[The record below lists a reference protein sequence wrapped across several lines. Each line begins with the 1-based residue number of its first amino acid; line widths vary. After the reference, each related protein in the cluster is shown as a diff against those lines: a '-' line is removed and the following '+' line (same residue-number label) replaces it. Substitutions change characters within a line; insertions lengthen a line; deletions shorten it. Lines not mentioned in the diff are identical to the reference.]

1 MMNRQS
7 KNSINQTD
15 MDQTINW
22 YEKQIDEIYDYNQ
35 GLTDEETFQF
45 LNHLLNNYPDLDI
58 DWIEMFGGIIE
69 YLFEAGRVDDVL
81 NFVNDYRKT
90 FPGKYEKQCRRI
102 EKDLITHLFYLGDI
116 ETIKE
121 RLEIIKCI
129 PVPDRFAVASDIIV
143 QLTYH
148 GQHKLAFEYSK
159 FLVESPPPE
168 TDEFVYYPQV
178 AFNTTIYLY
187 ELEMLYQN
195 IKDGE
200 IYDPD
205 ELSNKL
211 QVLDFHYDE
220 EVIGIVL
227 KNLTEPLDKWAIQ
240 SKIEAG
246 SNDLLLTLSV
256 QFYKYMKDEF
266 GMSFMISDRFWTIL
280 KKIELFGQVENDE
293 AFFYIPYPILSEHI
307 ENVYDRTFLS
317 NEIEIFGMVY
327 GLKYVYR
334 FLHSRGLINNH
345 YYQRMEEN
353 IRMLEFD
360 SLFYLNKTAWQMK
373 FVFDWPQLNPP
384 DPNLVKLFS
393 DTYRYSI
400 DKTVEEKFDN
410 YLESWSVPESVQL
423 EIDQFYIEKQSNKK
437 EDDHDRRFPTQPI
450 VNTGP
455 KVERNDP
462 CPCGSGK
469 KYKKCCLGK

>member
-1 MMNRQS
+1 MMNVQIKS
-7 KNSINQTD
+7 SINQTD

-45 LNHLLNNYPDLDI
+45 LNHLLHNYPNLDI
-58 DWIEMFGGIIE
+58 DWIEMFGGITE

-81 NFVNDYRKT
+81 NFTNDYRKT
-90 FPGKYEKQCRRI
+90 FHGKYEMQCRRI
-102 EKDLITHLFYLGDI
+102 EKDLITHLFYLGNI

-129 PVPDRFAVASDIIV
+129 PVPDRFAVASDIII
-143 QLTYH
+143 QLIYH
-148 GQHKLAFEYSK
+148 GQYEFAVEYSK
-159 FLVESPPPE
+159 SLIKSSPE
-168 TDEFVYYPQV
+168 TAEFIYYPRAV
-178 AFNTTIYLY
+178 FNATIYLY
-187 ELEMLYQN
+187 ELEKLYQN
-195 IKDGE
+195 IKEGRAEAIDTFNYEVQMAESPQNEE
-200 IYDPD
+200 IF
-205 ELSNKL
+205 E
-211 QVLDFHYDE
+211 
-220 EVIGIVL
+220 IVL
-227 KNLTEPLDKWAIQ
+227 KNLTEPLDKLAIQ

-246 SNDLLLTLSV
+246 SNDLLLTISV

-266 GMSFMISDRFWTIL
+266 GMSFMISDRFLTIL
-280 KKIELFGQVENDE
+280 KKIELYGQVNNDE

-307 ENVYDRTFLS
+307 ENLYDRTFLS

-334 FLHSRGLINNH
+334 FLHVSGLINDH

-353 IRMLEFD
+353 IGMLEFD
-360 SLFYLNKTAWQMK
+360 SIFYLNRTAWQMK

-384 DPNLVKLFS
+384 NPNLVKLFS

-400 DKTVEEKFDN
+400 DKTVGDQFDN
-410 YLESWSVPESVQL
+410 YLESWSVPEIVQE
-423 EIDQFYIEKQSNKK
+423 EIDQFYNEKQSKKK
-437 EDDHDRRFPTQPI
+437 ENDHDRWFPTQPI

>member
-1 MMNRQS
+1 
-7 KNSINQTD
+7 
-15 MDQTINW
+15 MDHTINW
-22 YEKQIDEIYDYNQ
+22 YEKEIDEIYDYNQ
-35 GLTDEETFQF
+35 DLTDDETFQF
-45 LNHLLNNYPDLDI
+45 LTHLLHNYPDLDI
-58 DWIEMFGGIIE
+58 DWIEMFGGITE
-69 YLFEAGRVDDVL
+69 HLFEAGRVDDVL
-81 NFVNDYRKT
+81 NFTNDYRKT
-90 FPGKYEKQCRRI
+90 FPGKYETQCRRI
-102 EKDLITHLFYLGDI
+102 EKDLITNLFYRGDI

-121 RLEIIKCI
+121 RLEITKCI
-129 PVPDRFAVASDIIV
+129 PVPDRYAVASDIIV

-187 ELEMLYQN
+187 ELEKLYEN
-195 IKDGE
+195 IKEGVSGGVEAFDNE
-200 IYDPD
+200 IQMVDLPQ
-205 ELSNKL
+205 NK
-211 QVLDFHYDE
+211 
-220 EVIGIVL
+220 EVFEIVL
-227 KNLTEPLDKWAIQ
+227 KNLKEPLDKLAIQ
-240 SKIEAG
+240 SKIETE
-246 SNDLLLTLSV
+246 SNDLLLTISV

-280 KKIELFGQVENDE
+280 KKIELFGQEENDE
-293 AFFYIPYPILSEHI
+293 AFFYIAYPILSEHI
-307 ENVYDRTFLS
+307 ENLYDRTFLS

-334 FLHSRGLINNH
+334 FLHVYDLINDH

-353 IRMLEFD
+353 IGMLEYD
-360 SLFYLNKTAWQMK
+360 SIFYLNRTAWQMK

-384 DPNLVKLFS
+384 DPNMVKLFS

-400 DKTVEEKFDN
+400 DKTVGDQFDN
-410 YLESWSVPESVQL
+410 YLESWSVPKSVQE
-423 EIDQFYIEKQSNKK
+423 EIDQFYNEKQLNKK
-437 EDDHDRRFPTQPI
+437 ENDHDRWFPTQPI

-469 KYKKCCLGK
+469 KYKKCCMDK